1 MTRVDVGDIG
11 PLGQGPEKGS
21 HRPTREAGSLG
32 IWALVEVGVCDH
44 WKPLQ
49 EPPLGITTL
58 TEEGLRNKQKAAS
71 PFRPKCPYL
80 PRLRPPGGL
89 RGGVL
94 EN

>member
-49 EPPLGITTL
+49 EPPSGTPAGDHNT
-58 TEEGLRNKQKAAS
+58 
-71 PFRPKCPYL
+71 Y
-80 PRLRPPGGL
+80 
-89 RGGVL
+89 RGGFEKHAECSL
-94 EN
+94 PI